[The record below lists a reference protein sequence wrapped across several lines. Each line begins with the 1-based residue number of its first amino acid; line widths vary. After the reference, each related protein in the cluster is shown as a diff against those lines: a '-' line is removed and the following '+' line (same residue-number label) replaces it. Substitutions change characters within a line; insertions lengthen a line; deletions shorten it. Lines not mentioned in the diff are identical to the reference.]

1 MDLSQWILSLD
12 PWQYWLIAALTIL
25 VLDLLIF
32 GGLMSGG
39 GGITLIL
46 AGGALGAIIPAAFG
60 ANMAAQV
67 LGGIGGMIAMG
78 GFVFWVGR
86 RWVRGDDGNLS
97 VQDIRANRE
106 VLRVMVRESRLGV
119 TILGDFYPARTETQ
133 DYELREGDQVRLIR
147 FEGITAVVTPDIHD
161 RA

>member
-46 AGGALGAIIPAAFG
+46 AGGALGAILPAAFG
-60 ANMAAQV
+60 ADMAAQV

-86 RWVRGDDGNLS
+86 RWVRGDDGNLRT
-97 VQDIRANRE
+97 QDVRAERE
-106 VLRVMVRESRLGV
+106 ALVIEERGDRVGV
-119 TILGDFYPARTETQ
+119 TFLGDFYPARAEAG
-133 DYELREGDQVRLIR
+133 DYTPNIGDRVRVVR
-147 FEGITAVVTPDIHD
+147 FEGITAVVTPYMQ
-161 RA
+161 